1 MRNKVIKLSTVI
13 VASSLL
19 LAGTAHAFDMGNMM
33 NPSNWMGG
41 NKGSD
46 RYDDYGGG
54 PGGYGGGPGGYGGGP
69 EYGYG
74 GGPGYGYGGGPG
86 YGYGG
91 APGYGAV
98 SGETGVPAY
107 GGAPGYGAPPANA
120 NATEEIERLQERVR
134 MLEEAARQQ
143 QAAPAAPAANPAWGR
158 NIHPNFSVPT
168 GGQVGDYKYR

>member
-33 NPSNWMGG
+33 NPSKWMGG

-54 PGGYGGGPGGYGGGP
+54 PGGYGGGPG
-69 EYGYG
+69 
-74 GGPGYGYGGGPG
+74 
-86 YGYGG
+86 GYGG

-168 GGQVGDYKYR
+168 GGQVGGYKYR

>member
-1 MRNKVIKLSTVI
+1 LDIATKEEHMRNKAIKLSTVI

-33 NPSNWMGG
+33 NPSKWMGG

-54 PGGYGGGPGGYGGGP
+54 PGGYGGGPGYGGA
-69 EYGYG
+69 
-74 GGPGYGYGGGPG
+74 PG

-134 MLEEAARQQ
+134 MLEQAARQQ

-158 NIHPNFSVPT
+158 SVQPNFSAPT
-168 GGQVGDYKYR
+168 GGQVGGYRNR